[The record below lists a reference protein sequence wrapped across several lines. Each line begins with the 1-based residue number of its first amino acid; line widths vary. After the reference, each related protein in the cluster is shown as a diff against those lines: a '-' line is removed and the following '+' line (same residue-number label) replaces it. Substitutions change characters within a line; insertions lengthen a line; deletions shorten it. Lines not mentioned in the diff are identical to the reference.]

1 MRVKRFLANAQLLR
15 QIIHGH
21 TAESATDQVGDG
33 ESSMPPAATSPK
45 RSSVSHKTDAI
56 SPTARESLFGLIP
69 ARKST
74 GSQGLSERLAGK
86 IWKARKS
93 VAPTAAAITPAFLKI
108 PPATNWKFVA
118 AKIRSLPGSKTH
130 SPA

>member
-1 MRVKRFLANAQLLR
+1 
-15 QIIHGH
+15 
-21 TAESATDQVGDG
+21 
-33 ESSMPPAATSPK
+33 MPPAATSRK

-86 IWKARKS
+86 NWEGPKT
-93 VAPTAAAITPAFLKI
+93 VAPSAAAITPAFFKI
-108 PPATNWKFVA
+108 PPPTNLKFFGPKNPAVA
-118 AKIRSLPGSKTH
+118 GRKKNR
-130 SPA
+130 PAQPFDLKE

>member
-1 MRVKRFLANAQLLR
+1 
-15 QIIHGH
+15 
-21 TAESATDQVGDG
+21 
-33 ESSMPPAATSPK
+33 MPPAATSRK

-86 IWKARKS
+86 NWKGREA
-93 VAPTAAAITPAFLKI
+93 VAPTTAAHTPAFFKI
-108 PPATNWKFVA
+108 PPATKRKFVVA
-118 AKIRSLPGSKTH
+118 EKPAVPGSKTP
-130 SPA
+130 SPGQPLSLMEVPPSCLFLYQ